1 MPWHPLVGVEYANV
15 MRSTPPA
22 PDATVAVPAARLSEA
37 GRALQRPTRRRPPED
52 LRVRV
57 PIDARTRAGRVVAEL
72 KAALLAHLG
81 ARPSAAALAL
91 VEQLLQLKLR
101 LVTMDE
107 LFLGAGGSMSAHDSR
122 VYLAWSNS
130 FTRGLRQLG
139 LEAPPERA
147 PSIAEAL
154 AAATREPLS
163 VAAGA
168 PGPTLAAVPAPP
180 PRARLGRRTGP

>member
-1 MPWHPLVGVEYANV
+1 MPPWRSPPPASARPAAPCSVPRAAGRRRTCASAC
-15 MRSTPPA
+15 RST
-22 PDATVAVPAARLSEA
+22 L
-37 GRALQRPTRRRPPED
+37 
-52 LRVRV
+52 
-57 PIDARTRAGRVVAEL
+57 GRVVAEL